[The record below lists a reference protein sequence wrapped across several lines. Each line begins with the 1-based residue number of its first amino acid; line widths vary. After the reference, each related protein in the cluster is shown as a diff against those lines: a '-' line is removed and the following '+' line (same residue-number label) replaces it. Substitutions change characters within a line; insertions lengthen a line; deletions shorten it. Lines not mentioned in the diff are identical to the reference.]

1 VTIRAKVWILVA
13 ASAAVTAGATLWVR
27 IYAMRSELT
36 RQAQSSADEIADDI
50 KQSLERFEPEA
61 EERDYAIALS
71 NYINRH
77 PRIQRLQLV
86 VEHDAPSSLPSSPSV
101 RIGVQRGEATAEITR
116 LSYLPRQPI
125 VYARKATE
133 GDVYILQRFVDLK
146 GPWQGNLL
154 MHWSLSPVLDII
166 RVTER
171 WSLILGATHLVVL
184 VLLTGFL
191 VNRIVLRRLER
202 LASAMRDVEGGNLD
216 RRVVIGAQDEVGRL
230 SQGFNQMLDQLSNAN
245 REIREFNLRLAQEI
259 DLATQDLS
267 RKNMALGQLNRLLN
281 DLRMENASKV
291 RLATLGQL
299 AAQLAHEIGTPLSS
313 VSGHLQ
319 LALLQRDLQ
328 PALRER
334 LEVATREIARIGRI
348 VRDYLDSTR
357 GLEPELKPTSL
368 RQLLREAVEVTGGG
382 EQAGKPAV
390 AIDITDEPV
399 DFQTDPGLLR
409 QILINLLSNAFDAI
423 AAIAKDGYVTVS
435 AAASQ
440 GRVDI
445 AISDTGAG
453 ISPEDQR
460 SIFEPFYTT
469 KGRGKGTGLGLAI
482 CRELSKALGGSIAV
496 ESTPGKGSTF
506 TVHLPM
512 HGPGE
517 GDPAA
522 PKFESGTRKVS
533 TGGAA

>member
-77 PRIQRLQLV
+77 PRIQRLQLL
-86 VEHDAPSSLPSSPSV
+86 VEHDAPSSVPSSQSV
-101 RIGVQRGEATAEITR
+101 RIGVQRGEATEITR
-116 LSYLPRQPI
+116 LPSLPREPI
-125 VYARKATE
+125 VYTRKATE

-146 GPWQGNLL
+146 GPWQGTLL

-191 VNRIVLRRLER
+191 VNRIVLRRLEK

-216 RRVVIGAQDEVGRL
+216 RRVVIGAPDEVGRL
-230 SQGFNQMLDQLSNAN
+230 SEGFNQMLDQLSNAN

-267 RKNMALGQLNRLLN
+267 RKNAALGQLNRLLN
-281 DLRMENASKV
+281 ELRRENASKV

-334 LEVATREIARIGRI
+334 LDVASREIARIGRI

-368 RQLLREAVEVTGGG
+368 RQLLHEAVEVTGGG
-382 EQAGKPAV
+382 EQAGKPVV
-390 AIDITDEPV
+390 AIDISNEPA

-423 AAIAKDGYVTVS
+423 AQDGHVTVS
-435 AAASQ
+435 AGASRD
-440 GRVDI
+440 RVDI
-445 AISDTGAG
+445 AVSDTGAG

-482 CRELSKALGGSIAV
+482 CRELSKALGGSIEV

-506 TVHLPM
+506 TVHLPL
-512 HGPGE
+512 HGSGE
-517 GDPAA
+517 ADTGTPR
-522 PKFESGTRKVS
+522 FESGVRKIS
-533 TGGAA
+533 TGGTA

>member
-1 VTIRAKVWILVA
+1 MTIRAKVWILVA

-27 IYAMRSELT
+27 IYAMRNELT
-36 RQAQSSADEIADDI
+36 LQAQTSADEIADDI
-50 KQSLERFEPEA
+50 KQNLERFEPEA

-86 VEHDAPSSLPSSPSV
+86 VEHDAPSSIPSSPSV
-101 RIGVQRGEATAEITR
+101 RIVAPRGEATEITR
-116 LSYLPRQPI
+116 LPYLPREPI
-125 VYARKATE
+125 VYTRKAAE

-154 MHWSLSPVLDII
+154 MHWSLSPVLSII

-171 WSLILGATHLVVL
+171 WSLILGAAHLVVL

-191 VNRIVLRRLER
+191 INRIVLRRLES
-202 LASAMRDVEGGNLD
+202 LAVAMRDVEGGNLD
-216 RRVVIGAQDEVGRL
+216 RRVIIGTPDEVGRL

-281 DLRMENASKV
+281 DLRQENASKV

-328 PALRER
+328 PSLRER

-357 GLEPELKPTSL
+357 GLEPECKPTSL
-368 RQLLREAVEVTGGG
+368 RQLLHEAVEVTGGG
-382 EQAGKPAV
+382 DPSGKKPV
-390 AIDITDEPV
+390 AIDIDNEPV

-423 AAIAKDGYVTVS
+423 GKNGHVTVS
-435 AAASQ
+435 AGLKSS
-440 GRVDI
+440 RVDI
-445 AISDTGAG
+445 AVSDTGAG

-482 CRELSKALGGSIAV
+482 CRELSKALGGSIEV

-506 TVHLPM
+506 TVHLPL
-512 HGPGE
+512 HGSSEGEPGT
-517 GDPAA
+517 
-522 PKFESGTRKVS
+522 PKLESGTRKIS
-533 TGGAA
+533 TGGVA

>member
-1 VTIRAKVWILVA
+1 VWILVA

-50 KQSLERFEPEA
+50 KQNLERFEPDA

-86 VEHDAPSSLPSSPSV
+86 VEHDAPSSPSV
-101 RIGVQRGEATAEITR
+101 RIVAPRGEAPEITR
-116 LSYLPRQPI
+116 LPSLPREPI
-125 VYARKATE
+125 VYSRKATE

-154 MHWSLSPVLDII
+154 MHWSLGPVESII
-166 RVTER
+166 KVTER
-171 WSLILGATHLVVL
+171 WSLILGGTHLIAL

-191 VNRIVLRRLER
+191 INRIVLRRLES
-202 LASAMRDVEGGNLD
+202 LATAMRDVEGGDLD
-216 RRVVIGAQDEVGRL
+216 RRVAIGALDEVGRL
-230 SQGFNQMLDQLSNAN
+230 SLGFNQMLDRLSSAN

-267 RKNMALGQLNRLLN
+267 RKNAALAQLNRLLN
-281 DLRMENASKV
+281 DLRRENASRV

-334 LEVATREIARIGRI
+334 LDVATREIARIGRI

-357 GLEPELKPTSL
+357 GLEPDRKPTSL
-368 RQLLREAVEVTGGG
+368 RQLLQEAIEVTGGG
-382 EQAGKPAV
+382 EPTSKRVV
-390 AIDITDEPV
+390 AIEIADEPS
-399 DFQTDPGLLR
+399 DFVTDPGLLR
-409 QILINLLSNAFDAI
+409 QIIINLLANAFDAI
-423 AAIAKDGYVTVS
+423 AHEGHVTVWAEVKNEIVS
-435 AAASQ
+435 
-440 GRVDI
+440 I
-445 AISDTGAG
+445 AVTDTGAG
-453 ISPEDQR
+453 ISPEDLR

-482 CRELSKALGGSIAV
+482 CRELSKALGGSIEV

-506 TVHLPM
+506 TVHLPL
-512 HGPGE
+512 HAAGDGE
-517 GDPAA
+517 AGAQ
-522 PKFESGTRKVS
+522 KLS
-533 TGGAA
+533 TGGTA

>member
-1 VTIRAKVWILVA
+1 MTIRAKVWILVA
-13 ASAAVTAGATLWVR
+13 VSAAVTAGATLWVR

-61 EERDYAIALS
+61 EERI
-71 NYINRH
+71 
-77 PRIQRLQLV
+77 V
-86 VEHDAPSSLPSSPSV
+86 AP
-101 RIGVQRGEATAEITR
+101 RGEATEITR
-116 LSYLPRQPI
+116 LRSLPREPI
-125 VYARKATE
+125 EVFRKATE
-133 GDVYILQRFVDLK
+133 GDVYMLQRFVDLK

-154 MHWSLSPVLDII
+154 MHWSLSPVLSII

-171 WSLILGATHLVVL
+171 WSLILGVVHLIVL

-191 VNRIVLRRLER
+191 INRIVLRRLES
-202 LASAMRDVEGGNLD
+202 LATAMRDVEGGNLE
-216 RRVVIGAQDEVGRL
+216 RRVVIGARDEVGRL

-281 DLRMENASKV
+281 DLRRENASKV

-319 LALLQRDLQ
+319 LALLQHDLT
-328 PALRER
+328 PTLRER

-357 GLEPELKPTSL
+357 GLEPERKPTSL
-368 RQLLREAVEVTGGG
+368 RQLLYEAVEVTGGG
-382 EQAGKPAV
+382 EQASKPAV
-390 AIDITDEPV
+390 AIDIADEPT
-399 DFQTDPGLLR
+399 DFVTDPGLLR

-423 AAIAKDGYVTVS
+423 ANNGYVTV
-435 AAASQ
+435 AAGTKS
-440 GRVDI
+440 GRVEI
-445 AISDTGAG
+445 SVSDTGAG
-453 ISPEDQR
+453 ISPEDQV

-482 CRELSKALGGSIAV
+482 CRELSKALGGSIEV

-506 TVHLPM
+506 TVHLPLP
-512 HGPGE
+512 GSGE
-517 GDPAA
+517 GDPGTSR
-522 PKFESGTRKVS
+522 FESGTRKIS

>member
-86 VEHDAPSSLPSSPSV
+86 VEHDAPSSPPSSPSV
-101 RIGVQRGEATAEITR
+101 RIVAPRGEATEITR
-116 LSYLPRQPI
+116 LPYLPREPI
-125 VYARKATE
+125 VYTRKASE
-133 GDVYILQRFVDLK
+133 GDVYTLQRFVDLK

-154 MHWSLSPVLDII
+154 MHWSLSPVLSII

-171 WSLILGATHLVVL
+171 WSLILGAAHLVVL

-191 VNRIVLRRLER
+191 INRIVLRRLES
-202 LASAMRDVEGGNLD
+202 LAAAMRDVEGGNLD
-216 RRVVIGAQDEVGRL
+216 RRVIIGAPDEVGRL

-281 DLRMENASKV
+281 DLRRENASKV

-319 LALLQRDLQ
+319 LALLQRDLL

-357 GLEPELKPTSL
+357 GLEPECKPTSL
-368 RQLLREAVEVTGGG
+368 RQLLHEAIEVTGGV
-382 EQAGKPAV
+382 ELASKPVV
-390 AIDITDEPV
+390 ALEITDEPS
-399 DFQTDPGLLR
+399 DFLTDPGLLR
-409 QILINLLSNAFDAI
+409 QILINLLSNAIDAI
-423 AAIAKDGYVTVS
+423 AHDGHVTVS
-435 AAASQ
+435 ANAKN
-440 GRVDI
+440 GKVDI

-453 ISPEDQR
+453 ISPEDQL

-482 CRELSKALGGSIAV
+482 CRELSKALGGSIEV
-496 ESTPGKGSTF
+496 QSTPGKGSTF
-506 TVHLPM
+506 TVHLPL

-517 GDPAA
+517 GDSGA
-522 PKFESGTRKVS
+522 PKFESGTRKIS